1 MEKLEKKSG
10 VLSSGLGRLP
20 SKLFFW
26 KVVLDCGSQLPCG
39 PAVKQADV
47 EHVCTFAG

>member
-20 SKLFFW
+20 REQA
-26 KVVLDCGSQLPCG
+26 VLLEGGFGLWLSAAMRPCS
-39 PAVKQADV
+39 
-47 EHVCTFAG
+47 